1 MRNSLKIRASGVVTR
16 PRTGVFGLRTLGS
29 GARDGRRKPPSSAS
43 RRLSA
48 FGLAKAAP
56 PLWFASSRS
65 GLLPAGPPLADATFK
80 VGAAL
85 VLCPPVPV
93 CCLA

>member
-1 MRNSLKIRASGVVTR
+1 MRKGLKILASGAGTS
-16 PRTGVFGLRTLGS
+16 PRMGVFGLRTLGP
-29 GARDGRRKPPSSAS
+29 GARDGRRESPSSAS

-56 PLWFASSRS
+56 PLWFASTRS
-65 GLLPAGPPLADATFK
+65 GLLPAGPSLADATFK

-85 VLCPPVPV
+85 VPCAPVPV